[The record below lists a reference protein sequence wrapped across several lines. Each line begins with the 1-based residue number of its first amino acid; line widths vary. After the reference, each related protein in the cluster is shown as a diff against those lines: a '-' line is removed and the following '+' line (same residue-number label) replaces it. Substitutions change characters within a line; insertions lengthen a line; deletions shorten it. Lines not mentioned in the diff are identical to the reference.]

1 LKDRARALKRETYA
15 LYLAVRDPRTPWYA
29 RAVAAAVVAYAL
41 SPLDLIPDFIPVIG
55 YLDDLI
61 LVPLG
66 IALALRLIPEPV
78 MRECRER
85 AAASDGLP
93 WSRRAS
99 PTRSQGHLGEV
110 AGLFLKLGLI
120 GFGGPAAHIAMMR
133 QEVVQRR
140 QWLSEQ
146 EFLDLLGASNL
157 IPGPTS
163 TELAIYLGYR
173 RAGPAGLVLAG
184 LLFILPAMVL
194 VLAFAW
200 AYVRYGSTPQV
211 AGVLYGIKPVIIAV
225 IVQAIYG
232 LLRTAIK
239 TWALGVVVVLT
250 VVLYAAGLNPLVP
263 LFGLSI
269 TAMLIQN
276 RARLPRGASPA
287 ALALP
292 FQLAQTASAHGLAS
306 FSLGVLFLTFL
317 KIGATLYG
325 SGYVLLAFL
334 HDDFVNR
341 LGWLTDQQL
350 LDAVA
355 VGQVTPGPVFTTA
368 TFIGYLV
375 GGLPGALVAT
385 VAVFLPSFVFV
396 ASVYPFVPRLRASP
410 WTSAFLDGANAA
422 AVGLMVAVAWQL
434 GTTSIVDGLTAGLL
448 LVAAAVLIR
457 WRLNSVW
464 LVLGGGAA
472 GFLATALRSA

>member
-1 LKDRARALKRETYA
+1 
-15 LYLAVRDPRTPWYA
+15 
-29 RAVAAAVVAYAL
+29 
-41 SPLDLIPDFIPVIG
+41 
-55 YLDDLI
+55 
-61 LVPLG
+61 
-66 IALALRLIPEPV
+66 
-78 MRECRER
+78 M
-85 AAASDGLP
+85 
-93 WSRRAS
+93 
-99 PTRSQGHLGEV
+99 GHLGEV
-110 AGLFLKLGLI
+110 AALFLKLGLI
-120 GFGGPAAHIAMMR
+120 GFGGPAAHVALMR

-140 QWLSEQ
+140 KWVTEQ

-173 RAGPAGLVLAG
+173 RAGRAGLVLAG
-184 LLFILPAMVL
+184 LLFILPAMLL

-200 AYVRYGSTPQV
+200 AYVQYGATPQV
-211 AGVLYGIKPVIIAV
+211 GGVLYGIKPVIIAV
-225 IVQAIYG
+225 VVQAIYG
-232 LLRTAIK
+232 LLRTAVK

-250 VVLYAAGLNPLVP
+250 VALYGLGLNPLVP
-263 LFGLSI
+263 LFGL
-269 TAMLIQN
+269 ALAVMLIEN
-276 RARLPRGASPA
+276 RTLVMPA
-287 ALALP
+287 PVLA
-292 FQLAQTASAHGLAS
+292 FAQTAPAAGLAS

-355 VGQVTPGPVFTTA
+355 VGQFTPGPVFTTA

-375 GGLPGALVAT
+375 GGVPGALVAT
-385 VAVFLPSFVFV
+385 VAIFAPSFLFV
-396 ASVYPFVPRLRASP
+396 GVVYPFVARLRASP

-422 AVGLMVAVAWQL
+422 AVGLMAAVAWQL
-434 GTTSIVDGLTAGLL
+434 GTTSVVDALTAGLML
-448 LVAAAVLIR
+448 LAAVLLIR
-457 WRLNSVW
+457 FRINSVW

-472 GFLATALRSA
+472 GFLARASLSA

>member
-1 LKDRARALKRETYA
+1 MVH
-15 LYLAVRDPRTPWYA
+15 LAE
-29 RAVAAAVVAYAL
+29 VAA
-41 SPLDLIPDFIPVIG
+41 
-55 YLDDLI
+55 
-61 LVPLG
+61 
-66 IALALRLIPEPV
+66 
-78 MRECRER
+78 
-85 AAASDGLP
+85 
-93 WSRRAS
+93 
-99 PTRSQGHLGEV
+99 
-110 AGLFLKLGLI
+110 LFLKLGLI
-120 GFGGPAAHIAMMR
+120 GFGGPAAHIALMR
-133 QEVVQRR
+133 QEVVLRR
-140 QWLSEQ
+140 KWLTEQ

-173 RAGPAGLVLAG
+173 RAGPPGLLLAG

-200 AYVRYGSTPQV
+200 AYVQFGSTPQV
-211 AGVLYGIKPVIIAV
+211 GGVLYGIKPVIIAV
-225 IVQAIYG
+225 ILQAIYG
-232 LLRTAIK
+232 LLRSAIK

-250 VVLYAAGLNPLVP
+250 VALYAAGLNPLIP
-263 LFGLSI
+263 LFGLAGA
-269 TAMLIQN
+269 TMLIEN
-276 RARLPRGASPA
+276 RARVGPA
-287 ALALP
+287 ALLLG
-292 FQLAQTASAHGLAS
+292 FAQTAPAVGLAG
-306 FSLGVLFLTFL
+306 FSLGTLFVTFL

-355 VGQVTPGPVFTTA
+355 VGQFTPGPVFTTA

-375 GGLPGALVAT
+375 GGVPGAIVAT
-385 VAVFLPSFVFV
+385 VAIFAPSFLFV
-396 ASVYPFVPRLRASP
+396 AIVYPFVPRLRASP

-434 GTTSIVDGLTAGLL
+434 GISSIVDALTVGLMLL
-448 LVAAAVLIR
+448 AAVLLIR
-457 WRLNSVW
+457 FRVNSVW

-472 GFLATALRSA
+472 GFLATILHSA